1 MITRSRTLVRLEPA
15 AIAIVNVEPLLMCG
29 LVQTA
34 DYAVR

>member
-15 AIAIVNVEPLLMCG
+15 AIAIVNVEPLLMRG